1 MPQIPPD
8 KFAEAEEPE
17 AEKILRRRARK
28 GGRHRLAEEV
38 SAALVR

>member
-1 MPQIPPD
+1 MLQIQPG
-8 KFAEAEEPE
+8 KFVKAEEFE
-17 AEKILRRRARK
+17 TEKIMRRARK